1 MYDSEEGVWLTIYS
15 WQTEMFLALIFL
27 FYFSFLFFFSCFF
40 VEISFLVRTTAKQCS
55 LQKVVTKSSCS
66 IFAMV

>member
-1 MYDSEEGVWLTIYS
+1 MDDSEEGVWLTIYS
-15 WQTEMFLALIFL
+15 WQTEMFLTLIFL
-27 FYFSFLFFFSCFF
+27 FYFSFHAFF
-40 VEISFLVRTTAKQCS
+40 VEISFLVRTAAKQCS